1 MRKLAMA
8 VLAAATFGSVALAAD
23 APPLPRWAFTQNP
36 PGAGILPA
44 DATTLHRVPNSSVQ
58 MTLKQVRDFNNV
70 PDWHPDTH
78 PPMPDSVKR
87 GRGELFGCGYCHL
100 PNGQGRPE
108 NAGVAGLP
116 AAYIVQQV
124 ADFRAGTRRSSD
136 DKAIP
141 AQLMTKMSVL
151 ASEAEVREAAE
162 YFAALSFKPWI
173 RVVETD
179 TVPKN
184 KVQGYMFVAIAG
196 GGTEPIGTRVIE
208 MPENLEATELRDSG
222 SGFVAYVPK
231 GAVKRG
237 AALARGGNGKFVAC
251 ATCHG
256 ADMKGLGPVPPLAGR
271 SPSYLARQL
280 WDFQQGARAGLWSP
294 LMAPVVAKLTE
305 ADMVDIVAYLAS
317 LKP

>member
-1 MRKLAMA
+1 MRGTFVAIALAWAGLA
-8 VLAAATFGSVALAAD
+8 VAQAAD
-23 APPLPRWAFTQNP
+23 APALPRWAFTQNP
-36 PGAGILPA
+36 PPA
-44 DATTLHRVPNSSVQ
+44 AAAPPDLAALHSVPNSTVQ
-58 MTLKQVRDFNNV
+58 MTLKQVRDVHNI
-70 PDWHPDTH
+70 PDWHPDNH
-78 PPMPDSVKR
+78 PPMPGAVKH
-87 GRGELFGCGYCHL
+87 GRDELFGCGYCHL

-116 AAYIVQQV
+116 AAYILQQV
-124 ADFRAGTRRSSD
+124 ADFRAGARRSSD
-136 DKAIP
+136 DKAVP
-141 AQLMTKMSVL
+141 AQLMTKMAVE

-162 YFAALSFKPWI
+162 YFASLSFQPWI

-179 TVPKN
+179 TVPKSR
-184 KVQGYMFVAIAG
+184 VQGFMFVAAEG

-222 SGFVAYVPK
+222 SGFVAYVPR

-237 AALARGGNGKFVAC
+237 AALAQGAGGKSVAC

-256 ADMKGLGPVPPLAGR
+256 AGLKGLGPVPPLAGR

-280 WDFQQGARAGLWSP
+280 FDLQQGARAGLWSP
-294 LMAPVVAKLTE
+294 LMGPVVAKLSE
-305 ADMVDIVAYLAS
+305 ADMVDLVAYLAS

>member
-1 MRKLAMA
+1 MRGSFMAIALAWALLA
-8 VLAAATFGSVALAAD
+8 VAQAAD

-36 PGAGILPA
+36 PGAAAPPPDLSA
-44 DATTLHRVPNSSVQ
+44 LHRVPNSTVQ
-58 MTLKQVRDFNNV
+58 MTLKQVRDTHNI
-70 PDWHPDTH
+70 PDWHPDNH
-78 PPMPDSVKR
+78 PPMPNAVKH
-87 GRGELFGCGYCHL
+87 GRDDLFGCGYCHL

-108 NAGVAGLP
+108 NAPVAGLP

-136 DKAIP
+136 DKAVP
-141 AQLMTKMSVL
+141 AQLMTKMAVV
-151 ASEAEVREAAE
+151 ATEAEVREAAE
-162 YFAALSFKPWI
+162 YFASLTFRPWI

-184 KVQGYMFVAIAG
+184 KVQGFMFVAIEG

-237 AALARGGNGKFVAC
+237 EALAKGENGKSVAC

-256 ADMKGLGPVPPLAGR
+256 AGMKGLGPVPPLAGR

-280 WDFQQGARAGLWSP
+280 FDLQQGARAGLWSP
-294 LMAPVVAKLTE
+294 LMGPVVAKLTE
-305 ADMVDIVAYLAS
+305 ADMVDLVAYLAS